1 MDRSGKDTHTHTQ
14 MCSDTDSW
22 ERVSSDYLGKLT
34 SMDGMKDAPRK
45 ADSFSLCVQLSF
57 PKSTE

>member
-1 MDRSGKDTHTHTQ
+1 
-14 MCSDTDSW
+14 MCSDMDSW
-22 ERVSSDYLGKLT
+22 ERVNLHYLGKLT
-34 SMDGMKDAPRK
+34 STDGMKDTPRK